1 MSKARPETNARHAYI
16 RILTQYAEAVP
27 TKTDPDTA
35 LLGELIEA
43 ELLTGGAARGATGQ
57 VIAANATGITV
68 EGRLFLQRLR
78 EEERQDRLLRKSL
91 KYVPILIGYAAGLLS
106 PLLTDWIRSLLK

>member
-1 MSKARPETNARHAYI
+1 MNKAKTEGTARRAYI

-27 TKTDPDTA
+27 SKTDPETA
-35 LLGELIEA
+35 LLGELIDA
-43 ELLTGGAARGATGQ
+43 ELLTGGAARGSTGQ

-68 EGRLFLQRLR
+68 DGRLFLQRLR

-91 KYVPILIGYAAGLLS
+91 KYVPILIGYVAGLLS
-106 PLLTDWIRSLLK
+106 PLLTEWIKSLLK